1 MEKFN
6 NNIKTLAPRINTAN
20 NATVGLNKPTFG
32 LDINLGLSATFG
44 VTFALNATLGIA
56 TVGLVAYGTGQIYI
70 NTMLNSEI
78 VLFYI
83 AYCRLR
89 GSVNFNLS
97 QTNA

>member
-20 NATVGLNKPTFG
+20 NATVGLNKP
-32 LDINLGLSATFG
+32 TFG